1 MCTAI
6 AITGFTR
13 GVGRTSLTT
22 ELAKIYATLGKR
34 VLVIDTDGNGDLGRR
49 LEVPLPTTPY
59 TIGLC
64 DAMVSRVDPNL
75 LVEKTAVPNLSVL
88 GAGDHLG
95 EIDDAFMDRLE
106 DMPKAAQRA
115 VDALRP
121 NFDVLLLDT
130 PADCGAPATLLAPA
144 AADVSLALAPRGNY
158 GLQPAPEELQDTR
171 IIRQEGI
178 NSRLEFAGTVIV
190 EPGPGGRGVSSKT
203 VAEALAKLGRFIDS
217 N

>member
-22 ELAKIYATLGKR
+22 ELAKIYATSGKR
-34 VLVIDTDGNGDLGRR
+34 VLVIDTDGNEDLGRR
-49 LEVPLPTTPY
+49 LEVPLQTTPY

-64 DAMVSRVDPNL
+64 DAMVSRIDPNL
-75 LVEKTAVPNLSVL
+75 LVEKTAVPNLYVL
-88 GAGDHLG
+88 GSGDHLG
-95 EIDDAFMDRLE
+95 EIDDAFMDCLE
-106 DMPKAAQRA
+106 DLPKAAQRA

-144 AADVSLALAPRGNY
+144 AADVSLTLAPPGDY
-158 GLQPAPEELQDTR
+158 GILPTPEEYQDLR
-171 IIRQEGI
+171 IIRGEGI
-178 NSRLEFAGTVIV
+178 NPRLQFAGTVV
-190 EPGPGGRGVSSKT
+190 VDREPGDRGVSPKT